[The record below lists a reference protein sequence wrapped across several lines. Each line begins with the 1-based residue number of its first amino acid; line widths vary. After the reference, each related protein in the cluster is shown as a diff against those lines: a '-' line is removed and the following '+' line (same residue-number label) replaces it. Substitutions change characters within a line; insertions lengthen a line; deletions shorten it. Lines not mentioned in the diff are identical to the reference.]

1 MNSFNYQ
8 NYTERWSTEQ
18 KGLCGGASESATAGE
33 GTANNCSHHTPSITS
48 FPLLSIRLVLKF
60 NIQRITVSTENTNK
74 QTNHETSRSP
84 KSLSMILCLFL
95 QNPSLF
101 FSTLLYVLGG
111 SPVQTTSTISRSSG
125 FLLGL
130 VNKREYQKYKEW

>member
-1 MNSFNYQ
+1 MNSFNYP

-18 KGLCGGASESATAGE
+18 KGLCGGASKSAMAGE
-33 GTANNCSHHTPSITS
+33 GKANNCSHHTPSITS
-48 FPLLSIRLVLKF
+48 FPLLPIRLVLKF

-84 KSLSMILCLFL
+84 RSLPMILCLFL

-101 FSTLLYVLGG
+101 FSTLLCPGRLTCTDYINSFL
-111 SPVQTTSTISRSSG
+111 SSG

-130 VNKREYQKYKEW
+130 ANKREYQKYKEW